1 MSESLGDFV
10 KVQIPVLLPHL
21 LDWDLGVVGP
31 RNLHFPQ
38 VSQMLLMN
46 IKVYILNRWFMLMK
60 DNQVIYQIQFMEI
73 MAKEQAT
80 TEC

>member
-1 MSESLGDFV
+1 
-10 KVQIPVLLPHL
+10 
-21 LDWDLGVVGP
+21 
-31 RNLHFPQ
+31 
-38 VSQMLLMN
+38 MN

-73 MAKEQAT
+73 MDKEQAT

>member
-1 MSESLGDFV
+1 MNLFLQARASKTIIYRFHMSESLGDFV
-10 KVQIPVLLPHL
+10 EVQIPVLLPHL

-46 IKVYILNRWFMLMK
+46 IKVYILNR
-60 DNQVIYQIQFMEI
+60 
-73 MAKEQAT
+73 
-80 TEC
+80 